1 MQFKKYDWKF
11 ESWILINWDLVI
23 GIWDLPAGLVGETG
37 VEPEIFLPKE
47 YENEQNKNNSLCIL
61 IRVLES

>member
-1 MQFKKYDWKF
+1 LGFG
-11 ESWILINWDLVI
+11 SWDLII
-23 GIWDLPAGLVGETG
+23 GIWNLEIEISLKGIVGETG